1 MKQSRRNI
9 YLLTVLGVI
18 CALVLSSKTTRS
30 DNAVVIGTVVPSK
43 TQKALVEQRNIVNS
57 LKREAKEIK
66 QDADEVHRE
75 ICP

>member
-1 MKQSRRNI
+1 MKLSRRNI
-9 YLLTVLGVI
+9 YLLMVLGIVG
-18 CALVLSSKTTRS
+18 ALVLSSKTTRS
-30 DNAVVIGTVVPSK
+30 DNVKIIGHVVPSK
-43 TQKALVEQRNIVNS
+43 TQKALVEQRNIVDS